1 MATPDDEKQAVAEAA
16 APLVEA
22 GMVVGLGTGTTLAHL
37 LPLLPAR
44 GVDYVASSRQTEEA
58 ARELG
63 LAVRPFGD
71 LAQVDLTIDGADQVA
86 PTRWLVKG
94 GGGAHTREKILAAAA
109 TRFVVIVSS
118 DKLVERLHPPVPLE
132 LLPFGLGSTLRTL
145 GPTEVRPSPPS
156 PDGGLIADYL
166 GAVGDPAALAE
177 RLAGTPGVIGHGL
190 FPPTIVDVVLV
201 ARGTAVEPL
210 A

>member
-16 APLVEA
+16 APLVEV
-22 GMVVGLGTGTTLAHL
+22 GMVVGLGTGTTVAHL

-44 GVDYVASSRQTEEA
+44 GVDYVASSPRTEEA

-63 LAVRPFGD
+63 LVVRPFGD

-118 DKLVERLHPPVPLE
+118 DKLIERLHPPVPLE

-145 GPTEVRPSPPS
+145 GPAKVRPSPPS
-156 PDGGLIADYL
+156 PDGGVIADYL
-166 GAVGDPAALAE
+166 GAVGDPGALAD
-177 RLAGTPGVIGHGL
+177 RLAGTPGVVGHGL
-190 FPPTIVDVVLV
+190 FPPTLVDLVLV

-210 A
+210 E

>member
-1 MATPDDEKQAVAEAA
+1 MLELLENQTR
-16 APLVEA
+16 L
-22 GMVVGLGTGTTLAHL
+22 TGN
-37 LPLLPAR
+37 
-44 GVDYVASSRQTEEA
+44 Q
-58 ARELG
+58 
-63 LAVRPFGD
+63 
-71 LAQVDLTIDGADQVA
+71 
-86 PTRWLVKG
+86 K
-94 GGGAHTREKILAAAA
+94 KILAAAA

-145 GPTEVRPSPPS
+145 GSTEVRPSPPS

-190 FPPTIVDVVLV
+190 FPPTIVDLVLV

-210 A
+210 V